1 MDGLLL
7 TMVNPKA
14 WVMQAMMFS
23 QFLKEGQAWVDQ
35 TLSLSAGLAVL
46 NISGHMVWILFG
58 SFLIS
63 RAADYLPARA
73 QNAFYP
79 AMPFGSII
87 FLM

>member
-46 NISGHMVWILFG
+46 NISGHMVWTLFG
-58 SFLIS
+58 SFLICAPPIIS
-63 RAADYLPARA
+63 RRA
-73 QNAFYP
+73 QNAFYA